1 MKFTALIHCCVLY
14 PALLGCASHEQEH
27 DVQSSLDVAL
37 VNMYMIES
45 VNQAVVRQH
54 TVYPHHFHQ
63 RSAEL
68 NELGRRDVNVLARS
82 YRQNAGR
89 INIRRGKAS
98 DQLYA
103 ARVAAVLEALAER
116 GVKSGQT
123 VFADDLP
130 GGDGLPSDDVIL
142 IYQGDSASQFEGW
155 SAPEG

>member
-1 MKFTALIHCCVLY
+1 MRFIALIHCCILY
-14 PALLGCASHEQEH
+14 PGLLGCASHEQEH
-27 DVQSSLDVAL
+27 DVRSSLDVAL

-45 VNQAVVRQH
+45 VDQAVVRQH

-82 YRQNAGR
+82 YRHNAGR
-89 INIRRGKAS
+89 INIRQGKAS

-116 GVKSGQT
+116 GVSSGQT
-123 VFADDLP
+123 VFSDDLP
-130 GGDGLPSDDVIL
+130 GGDGLSSDDVIL
-142 IYQGDSASQFEGW
+142 IYQGDSGSPFEGLP
-155 SAPEG
+155 APEG

>member
-1 MKFTALIHCCVLY
+1 MRFIALIHCCILY

-27 DVQSSLDVAL
+27 DVRSSLDVAL

-45 VNQAVVRQH
+45 VDQAVVRQH

-68 NELGRRDVNVLARS
+68 NELGWRDVNVLARS
-82 YRQNAGR
+82 YRHNAGR
-89 INIRRGKAS
+89 INIRQDKAS
-98 DQLYA
+98 DQLYV
-103 ARVAAVLEALAER
+103 ARVAAVLEALVER
-116 GVKSGQT
+116 GVSRGQI

-130 GGDGLPSDDVIL
+130 DGDGLSSDDVIL
-142 IYQGDSASQFEGW
+142 IYHGDSASQFEGM